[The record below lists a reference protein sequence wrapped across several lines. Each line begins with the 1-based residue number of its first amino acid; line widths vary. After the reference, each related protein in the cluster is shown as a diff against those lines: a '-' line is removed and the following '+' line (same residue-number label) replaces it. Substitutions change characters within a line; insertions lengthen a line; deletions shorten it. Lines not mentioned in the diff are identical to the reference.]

1 MQKIKACCAGMS
13 VQMDSA
19 SLSICLMRLM
29 PKVFIRKKHMDC
41 TTLGSLLPWRL
52 SETGLISWSILL
64 QPFENV

>member
-1 MQKIKACCAGMS
+1 MQKIKACYAGMS

-29 PKVFIRKKHMDC
+29 PKIFTRKNHMDC

-52 SETGLISWSILL
+52 SDTGQISWSILL
-64 QPFENV
+64 QLFENV